1 MKVVSCS
8 NTTGVLWPFIITTGK
23 CEKRSLD
30 VIFVGSM
37 GSRECV
43 CEIITGAGAELY
55 ARFFPDV
62 RDNLHIAPHR
72 RLRIATLAQ

>member
-1 MKVVSCS
+1 M
-8 NTTGVLWPFIITTGK
+8 
-23 CEKRSLD
+23 
-30 VIFVGSM
+30 IFVGSM